1 LTEIIWSTRAV
12 REHRNIVEGLEEVNP
27 AAARRIDAA
36 ILSRVAQL
44 QGMARIG
51 RPGRVEG
58 TRELVVSRTPYVAI
72 YDYAQDKDRAEI
84 LRVIH
89 QARRWPPR

>member
-1 LTEIIWSTRAV
+1 LTEVIWSARAL
-12 REHRNIVEGLEEVNP
+12 REHRNIVEGLAEVNP
-27 AAARRIDAA
+27 TAAGRMNEA

-44 QGMARIG
+44 QAMPRIG
-51 RPGRVEG
+51 RLGRVEG
-58 TRELVVSRTPYVAI
+58 TRELLVTRTPYLVI

-89 QARRWPPR
+89 HARRWPPR